1 MLRVPKLGPDAR
13 VNALIGS
20 GHFLS
25 HYYQLCL
32 PPMFLAWQPAFG
44 VSYAELGLAMALM
57 SGTTAVVQAPI
68 GFLVDRYGAR
78 RFLVGGTLLMTLSI
92 AAMGLATAYWQIA
105 LLAMLSGLGNS
116 VIHPADYAI
125 LSGSV
130 DRARIGRSFALH
142 TFVGHVGFA
151 AAPPVTAAL
160 MLLIGW
166 RETLLLVGLLGLPV
180 VLSIIWQSRILIEP
194 KREEQKREERH
205 RKPGFVADLRQLFS
219 RPILMFFAFFMVS
232 AMAGAGIQSWLITVL
247 HRVHGLSLE
256 SAATALTFYMVG
268 TMSGVLIGG
277 WVADRTQRH
286 LGFVV
291 VLTMIGAAVLLW
303 VDLVP
308 MAHLATIG
316 VMFAGGLA
324 IGASRTPRDI
334 MVKDAAP
341 QGQIGKVF
349 GFVSAGMALGGAIM
363 PVPYGMLIDAGR
375 ADLVLVVVAGLW
387 LLSLLF
393 VGSAQASIRASFRR
407 APVAVPAE

>member
-1 MLRVPKLGPDAR
+1 MLHLPKLGPDAR

-32 PPMFLAWQPAFG
+32 PPMFIAWQGAFG
-44 VSYAELGLAMALM
+44 VSFAELGLAMALM
-57 SGTTAVVQAPI
+57 SGTTALVQAPV

-78 RFLVGGTLLMTLSI
+78 RFLIAGTSLMTLSI
-92 AAMGLATAYWQIA
+92 AMMGLATAYWQIA

-130 DRARIGRSFALH
+130 DRSRIGRSFALH

-166 RETLLLVGLLGLPV
+166 RETLLLVGALGVPV
-180 VLSIIWQSRILIEP
+180 VLSILWQSRILV
-194 KREEQKREERH
+194 EQKRPPRGREA
-205 RKPGFVADLRQLFS
+205 GFVADLRGLMS
-219 RPILMFFAFFMVS
+219 RPILMFFGFFMVS
-232 AMAGAGIQSWLITVL
+232 SMAGAGISSWLITVL
-247 HRVHGLSLE
+247 HSLHGLTLDA
-256 SAATALTFYMVG
+256 AATALTGYMIG
-268 TMSGVLIGG
+268 TMSGVLLGG
-277 WVADRTQRH
+277 WVADRTDRH
-286 LGFVV
+286 LGFIVI
-291 VLTMIGAAVLLW
+291 LTILGAALMLW
-303 VDLVP
+303 VGLVSMP
-308 MAHLATIG
+308 QLATIG
-316 VMFAGGLA
+316 VLFVGGLA
-324 IGASRTPRDI
+324 MGASRTPRDV

-341 QGQIGKVF
+341 PGQLGKVF
-349 GFVSAGMALGGAIM
+349 GFVSAGLALGGAIM

-387 LLSLLF
+387 LVSLLF
-393 VGSAQASIRASFRR
+393 VGSTRARFRR